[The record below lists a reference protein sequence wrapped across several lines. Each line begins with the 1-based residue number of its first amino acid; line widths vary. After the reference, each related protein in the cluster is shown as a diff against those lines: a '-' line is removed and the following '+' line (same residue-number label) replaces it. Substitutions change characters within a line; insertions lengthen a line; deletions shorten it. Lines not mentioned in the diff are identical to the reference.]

1 MPSVPGAAPAVRP
14 RGLVRRFLRIAAILL
29 AVVGLLIGGA
39 LVALRQ
45 AFPPARIASMLAE
58 HVSAS
63 TGRALRIDGDLKF
76 RLWPTLAVEADGISL
91 ANAEWASSPQMVRA
105 GHVAFELSLQDLLHR
120 ELRILSVE
128 VKGLDLDLES
138 DGKGRFNWQLA
149 NSHATASPMGG
160 STLQALD
167 HVTVTDARVR
177 YADGKGRDDRR
188 ELDIDSFSLAVQ
200 GDGNAL
206 HAAITLGKQPWKI
219 EGRTGPVGKLL
230 GGAEEWPID
239 LKFSSEGA
247 SLSAQGVLG
256 HGASANTFQGK
267 VASRITSG
275 AALPYFAS
283 AAAGLPMP
291 VEGSATLSLS
301 PKQVRAESMTLSMA
315 GQQFTGNV
323 SVQTEPLQ
331 VRAELAAA
339 TIDLARL
346 HGGAVPSHAPAA
358 PAKARA
364 PLFSD
369 APMPFDELPSFDAE
383 ISLVIDRLHVPGLPP
398 VSALKMHLTNT
409 AGLLDV
415 GRLDFTFAD
424 GPVRSRLKVTRREGA
439 APRVE
444 VQGEA
449 RSLSVDVLDA
459 MGPGTVKHFSGGRAN
474 LDLRFS
480 MAGQSPAR
488 LAASANGSAI
498 FTANGVALTGKAGSL
513 DQNVVARVLDALL
526 PKSVPHQDLVV
537 QCLVARLPLRDGVA
551 TIERSVAMET
561 SQVAVS
567 ASGQVNLARQTIGL
581 AFQPQAKKGL
591 DLKAANLVE
600 LLLLT
605 GPLRAPE
612 LSINPLG
619 AAKQAADL
627 GIAAATGG
635 WSLLAPALRASRGD
649 SVCDFA
655 SSGGASG
662 KGGAAS
668 GKDERRPLRP
678 IRNLLGR

>member
-1 MPSVPGAAPAVRP
+1 MPSVPGAAPAARP
-14 RGLVRRFLRIAAILL
+14 RGPMRRFLRIVAILL
-29 AVVGLLIGGA
+29 VVVGLIVAGS

-45 AFPPARIASMLAE
+45 MFPPARLATLLAE
-58 HVSAS
+58 HVSAT
-63 TGRALRIDGDLKF
+63 TGRALRIDGDLQF
-76 RLWPTLAVEADGISL
+76 RLWPTVGVEVDGVSL
-91 ANAEWASSPQMVRA
+91 ANAEWGASPQMVRA
-105 GHVAFELSLQDLLHR
+105 GRVAFELSLQDLLHR

-138 DGKGRFNWQLA
+138 DGAGRFNWQLA
-149 NSHATASPMGG
+149 HKQAAASPMGG

-177 YADGKGRDDRR
+177 YSGGKGVDVRQ
-188 ELDIDSFSLAVQ
+188 LDIDAFSLAVQ

-206 HAAITLGKQPWKI
+206 DAAITLGKQPWKI

-230 GGAEEWPID
+230 GGAEEWPIA
-239 LKFSSEGA
+239 LKFNTEGA
-247 SLSAQGVLG
+247 SLSADGVLG
-256 HGASANTFQGK
+256 HGASANSFQGK
-267 VASRITSG
+267 VGARIASG
-275 AALPYFAS
+275 AALPHFAS
-283 AAAGLPMP
+283 AVARLPMP
-291 VEGSATLSLS
+291 VEANANLGLS
-301 PKQVRAESMTLSMA
+301 PKQVHAESMTLSLA
-315 GQQFTGNV
+315 GQQFTGSV
-323 SVQTEPLQ
+323 DVQTRPLHVQ
-331 VRAELAAA
+331 ADLAAT

-346 HGGAVPSHAPAA
+346 HTGAA
-358 PAKARA
+358 PSPSTKTRGPLFGDA
-364 PLFSD
+364 PL
-369 APMPFDELPSFDAE
+369 PFDDLPSVEAD
-383 ISLVIDRLHVPGLPP
+383 ISLAVDRLNVPGLPP
-398 VSALKMHLTNT
+398 LSTLRVRLTNT
-409 AGLLDV
+409 ADLLEV
-415 GRLDFTFAD
+415 SRLDFTFAE
-424 GPVRSRLKVTRREGA
+424 GPVRSRLRISRRPGA

-444 VQGEA
+444 AQGEA

-459 MGPGTVKHFSGGRAN
+459 MGSGTVRHFIGGRAN
-474 LDLRFS
+474 VDLRLS
-480 MAGQSPAR
+480 MAGLTPAK
-488 LAASANGSAI
+488 LAASASGNAM
-498 FTANGVALTGKAGSL
+498 FTAQGVALGGKSGSL
-513 DQNVVARVLDALL
+513 DQNVVARVLEALL

-551 TIERSVAMET
+551 TIDRSIAMET

-619 AAKQAADL
+619 AAKQAADW

-635 WSLLAPALRASRGD
+635 WSLLAPALRASRGG
-649 SVCDFA
+649 SVCELA
-655 SSGGASG
+655 RSGTGSG
-662 KGGAAS
+662 KGGKAS
-668 GKDERRPLRP
+668 EERRPLRP